1 MNHTRKLFSILFL
14 DIETV
19 PGFSSFEELSQ
30 AKKILF
36 EKKTHYQRKELIT
49 PEEFYDNAG
58 IWAEFGKIICIS
70 VGFFSENQG
79 ELKFSRTSFYGHD
92 ELYVLGQF
100 KKLLH
105 EKFNL
110 KTHLLCAHNGKEFD
124 FPYLARRMIIQGIPL
139 PEILNL
145 FGKKPW
151 EVRHLDTME
160 MWKFGDYKHFTS
172 LELLTNVLGI
182 PSPKCDI
189 SGKQVAKVYYQDQDL
204 ERIVKYCERDVL
216 AVAQVYSRFM
226 NMPLLSKEQVETN
239 SGLSLYFHG

>member
-1 MNHTRKLFSILFL
+1 MNHTRKLFNILFL

-19 PGFSSFEELSQ
+19 PGFASFEELGQ
-30 AKKILF
+30 TEKILF
-36 EKKTHYQRKELIT
+36 EKKTHYQRKEQISA
-49 PEEFYDNAG
+49 EEFYNNAG

-70 VGFFSENQG
+70 IGFFAENQG
-79 ELKFSRTSFYGHD
+79 ELKFSLTSFYGDD
-92 ELYVLGQF
+92 ELTILGQF
-100 KKLLH
+100 KKLLQ
-105 EKFNL
+105 ERFNL

-124 FPYLARRMIIQGIPL
+124 FPYLVRRMIIQGIPL

-151 EVRHLDTME
+151 DIRHLDTME

-172 LELLTNVLGI
+172 LDLLTNILGI

-189 SGKQVAKVYYQDQDL
+189 SGNQVAKVYYQDQNI
-204 ERIVKYCERDVL
+204 ERIVKYCEGDVL
-216 AVAQVYSRFM
+216 AVAQVYLRFM
-226 NMPLLSKEQVETN
+226 NMTLLSKEQVETN

>member
-19 PGFSSFEELSQ
+19 PGFGSFEELGQ
-30 AKKILF
+30 TEKILF
-36 EKKTHYQRKELIT
+36 EKKTHYQRKERIT
-49 PEEFYDNAG
+49 AEEFYSNAG

-70 VGFFSENQG
+70 IGFFSENEG
-79 ELKFSRTSFYGHD
+79 ALKFRRTSFYGD
-92 ELYVLGQF
+92 NELDILRQF
-100 KKLLH
+100 KKLLQ
-105 EKFNL
+105 ERFNL

-172 LELLTNVLGI
+172 LDLLTNIMGV

-189 SGKQVAKVYYQDQDL
+189 SGNQVAKVYYQDRNI
-204 ERIVKYCERDVL
+204 ERIVTYCEGDVL
-216 AVAQVYSRFM
+216 AIAQVYLRFM
-226 NMPLLSKEQVETN
+226 NMALLSKEQVETIP
-239 SGLSLYFHG
+239 